1 LRDRAVAG
9 SAHIGRVVHAFWWA
23 RAYCW
28 RQSWLFPFEAVAK
41 LDAAPIGAWRSPA
54 NGGGKDIFVH
64 ISAVER
70 AGLSSLNE
78 GQVVQYEEVSNQGR
92 SAAENLRVSR

>member
-1 LRDRAVAG
+1 M
-9 SAHIGRVVHAFWWA
+9 
-23 RAYCW
+23 
-28 RQSWLFPFEAVAK
+28 
-41 LDAAPIGAWRSPA
+41 
-54 NGGGKDIFVH
+54 H

-78 GQVVQYEEVSNQGR
+78 GQVVQYEEVSNRGR